1 MNTETAGKIKWS
13 EINLEYFNCIPI
25 IKEFPHWT
33 GITNTPL
40 SGNKDPVKKIK
51 HFKPEMQKP
60 GKIPHKKGN
69 LLEIPL

>member
-1 MNTETAGKIKWS
+1 MNTETAGKKEWS
-13 EINLEYFNCIPI
+13 EINLEYFNCITI

-51 HFKPEMQKP
+51 HFKPEM
-60 GKIPHKKGN
+60 
-69 LLEIPL
+69 